1 MQNHNKDIP
10 RYKIKNPLSIISRI
24 TMSTETTSPSSA
36 QATTKKQIIKKTK
49 TINGEESVASS
60 LNSIVKTQLT
70 NMADHYNIYAS
81 AILEMEEKIK
91 MLKNI
96 MLSDTFLKNCKH
108 ASLDTS
114 NIIINK
120 SINKNKNK
128 YSNTGLNTQNLQKEN
143 KVHDV
148 SVNVNNNSNNS
159 SNNSSNENT
168 ILGEVA
174 NTDTQ
179 QQQQQNKYFM
189 PLQKDTLFW
198 CFYIIYNG
206 YQVYEY
212 ETNYFIAEQQFKIQ
226 TIERVKKG
234 ENKSVLKENKIS
246 KNFLE
251 GGLMT
256 NITPKI
262 LHALCLFYNINIF
275 YVHKNTYYEIF
286 TNIDK
291 PMHIVKYNC
300 DTNNYSVALPVNVNV
315 TEHQSY
321 IEKIKS
327 SFLKL
332 DNLDKPIR
340 GIATYS
346 VGDLVKICEK
356 LDISIV
362 NDLNKKKTKA
372 ELYSNILQKI

>member
-1 MQNHNKDIP
+1 
-10 RYKIKNPLSIISRI
+10 
-24 TMSTETTSPSSA
+24 
-36 QATTKKQIIKKTK
+36 
-49 TINGEESVASS
+49 
-60 LNSIVKTQLT
+60 
-70 NMADHYNIYAS
+70 
-81 AILEMEEKIK
+81 
-91 MLKNI
+91 
-96 MLSDTFLKNCKH
+96 
-108 ASLDTS
+108 LDTS

-179 QQQQQNKYFM
+179 QQQKQQQQNKYFM

>member
-1 MQNHNKDIP
+1 
-10 RYKIKNPLSIISRI
+10 
-24 TMSTETTSPSSA
+24 MSTEITSLSGEA
-36 QATTKKQIIKKTK
+36 TKKKQSIKKIK
-49 TINGEESVASS
+49 IINGEESVASS
-60 LNSIVKTQLT
+60 LNSLVKKQFT
-70 NMADHYNIYAS
+70 NMTDQYNIYAS

-96 MLSDTFLKNCKH
+96 MLSDTFLKSCKY

-114 NIIINK
+114 NIKKSNISNK
-120 SINKNKNK
+120 FLKP
-128 YSNTGLNTQNLQKEN
+128 QNLQKEN
-143 KVHDV
+143 KVH
-148 SVNVNNNSNNS
+148 NT
-159 SNNSSNENT
+159 NENT
-168 ILGEVA
+168 IITEA
-174 NTDTQ
+174 INTDTDTDTDTEQ
-179 QQQQQNKYFM
+179 IKYFT
-189 PLQKDTLFW
+189 PTQKDTLFW

-206 YQVYEY
+206 YQAYEY
-212 ETNYFIAEQQFKIQ
+212 ETNYFTAEQQFKIQ

-234 ENKSVLKENKIS
+234 ENKNVLKENKIS

-256 NITPKI
+256 IITPKI
-262 LHALCLFYNINIF
+262 LHALCIFYNINIF

-300 DTNNYSVALPVNVNV
+300 DTNNYSVELIVNQNA
-315 TEHQSY
+315 TEEKTLTYHQSY

-332 DNLDKPIR
+332 ENLDKPIR
-340 GIATYS
+340 AITTYS
-346 VGDLVKICEK
+346 LGDLVTICEK

-372 ELYSNILQKI
+372 QLYANILQKI

>member
-24 TMSTETTSPSSA
+24 IMSTETASSA

-70 NMADHYNIYAS
+70 NMADHYNVYAS

-120 SINKNKNK
+120 NINKNKNK
-128 YSNTGLNTQNLQKEN
+128 YSNTVLKTQNLQKEN
-143 KVHDV
+143 KVQDI
-148 SVNVNNNSNNS
+148 NVNNN

-234 ENKSVLKENKIS
+234 ENKNVLKENKIS

-291 PMHIVKYNC
+291 PMHIIKYNC

-315 TEHQSY
+315 NATEQKTLAEHQSY

-372 ELYSNILQKI
+372 DLYANILQKI

>member
-24 TMSTETTSPSSA
+24 TMSTETTSSSSA

-128 YSNTGLNTQNLQKEN
+128 YSNTGLNAQNLQKEN

-159 SNNSSNENT
+159 SNENT

-174 NTDTQ
+174 NTDT
-179 QQQQQNKYFM
+179 QQQQNKYFM